1 VQNIVPGI
9 DFTDDPMMQARLFSY
24 LDTQL
29 TRLGGPNFAEI
40 PINRPLA
47 PVHNHQQDGFHRT
60 TVATGVANYHP
71 NSMGLGCPHLARM
84 AEGFVP
90 RPEPLRGPTAAK
102 TRERSETFKDFF
114 SQARM
119 FLLSQSPAEREH
131 MVRAFQ
137 FEVGKVERLAI
148 RERVLRMFARVD
160 ETLAREIAEGL
171 GLTATLTAT
180 VPEGDGVPAKQMK
193 PSPALSL
200 ANQPKESVAT
210 RKVAILATDG
220 ARRPEIE
227 AFKATLAKAG
237 AMAEVVAH
245 RAGSLRAE
253 DGELLAIDRSLI
265 TVHSVLYD
273 AVYVAGGS
281 ASVRTFAVM
290 PEALEFV
297 RDAFNH
303 FKVVG
308 GTGEGVELLAACQL
322 RGVKAG
328 PSAEGISSAEG
339 LVTAPQGGEA
349 FASAFIEALKQ
360 HRYFERRK

>member
-1 VQNIVPGI
+1 
-9 DFTDDPMMQARLFSY
+9 
-24 LDTQL
+24 
-29 TRLGGPNFAEI
+29 
-40 PINRPLA
+40 
-47 PVHNHQQDGFHRT
+47 
-60 TVATGVANYHP
+60 VATGQANYHP
-71 NSMGLGCPHLARM
+71 NSIGLGCPHLAKM

-90 RPEPLRGPTAAK
+90 TAAPIRGNRV
-102 TRERSETFKDFF
+102 RERSETFKDFY

-119 FLLSQSPAEREH
+119 FLLSQSPPEREH

-148 RERVLRMFARVD
+148 RERVVRMFARVD

-171 GLTATLTAT
+171 GLTATLTTTEAG
-180 VPEGDGVPAKQMK
+180 GDGVPAKQMK

-200 ANQPKESVAT
+200 ANQPKESVAS

-237 AMAEVVAH
+237 AVAEVIAH

-273 AVYVAGGS
+273 AVYVAGGA

-297 RDAFNH
+297 RDAFHH

-308 GTGEGVELLAACQL
+308 ATGEGVELLAACQL

-328 PSAEGISSAEG
+328 PSSEGVASVDG
-339 LVTAPQGGEA
+339 MVTAPEGGEA
-349 FASAFIEALKQ
+349 FASAFVEALKQ
-360 HRYFERRK
+360 HRYFERKK